1 MQRTLK
7 DLVNGIATKSNI
19 EPTKVLRTVRVN
31 KAGLNILM
39 DDESVVEIPEG
50 QDMIA
55 DFSEMRPQEPMKR
68 EWDAGPTDIQVDGDV
83 DVISTLQSEGY
94 ELRLL
99 Y

>member
-19 EPTKVLRTVRVN
+19 EPTKVLRTIRVN
-31 KAGLNILM
+31 KAGINVFM
-39 DDESVVEIPEG
+39 DDEMVVQMPEG

-68 EWDAGPTDIQVDGDV
+68 EWDAGPTDIQVDGDI
-83 DVISTLQSEGY
+83 DVISSVQSEGY